1 MPALPLSRRH
11 VLAAAALA
19 GASGLWDVPRAR
31 AETLAPRLAEIEA
44 RTGGRLGVAIH
55 DTGSGRR
62 WNHRADE
69 RFPLMSTFKAFACA
83 AVLAKVD
90 RGEARLDD
98 PMPVAPADIL
108 PHSPVTGAH
117 AGGEMSLGDLC
128 AAATAVSDNAAAN
141 LILARIGGPEGLT
154 RFMRAMG
161 DATTRLDRWETAL
174 NAGTPGDMRDTTTPA
189 AAARSLEAL
198 LLADVLSPASRGQLT
213 AWLEADAVAGALLRA
228 GLPAGWRV
236 ADRTGAGGHGSR
248 GIIALI
254 WPPGRPPVV
263 AAVYLTQ
270 TSLSLEARD
279 AVMAEIGRALGEALR

>member
-1 MPALPLSRRH
+1 MAALTLSRRRL
-11 VLAAAALA
+11 LAAATLA
-19 GASGLWDVPRAR
+19 GTSGFWHAPPAR

-44 RTGGRLGVAIH
+44 RTGGRLGVAIR

-62 WNHRADE
+62 WSHRADE

-90 RGEARLDD
+90 RGAALLDA
-98 PMPVAPADIL
+98 PVTVTPADIQ

-117 AGGEMSLGDLC
+117 AGGRLSLGALC

-141 LILARIGGPEGLT
+141 LILAQIGGPEGLT

-161 DATTRLDRWETAL
+161 DEATRLDRWETAL
-174 NAGTPGDMRDTTTPA
+174 NAGTPGDPRDTTTPA

-228 GLPAGWRV
+228 GLPAGWRI

-248 GIIALI
+248 GIIAMM

-270 TSLSLEARD
+270 TDLSLEARD
-279 AVMAEIGRALGEALR
+279 AVMAEIGRALVEVLR